1 MNKYKVVDTD
11 ALIVEMTGMSIS
23 EIFKLDGEE
32 RFRDLETLVLRKITK
47 MDNLIVALGGGALLR
62 EENRRLI
69 GMEE

>member
-32 RFRDLETLVLRKITK
+32 RFRDLESLVLRKITK

-62 EENRRLI
+62 EENRGLI